1 MNRLKRLTATLLI
14 ASTALM
20 GLPSQAQADLVG
32 TDEVLATAQADG
44 GRERVQDF
52 LQREDVRAALQARGV
67 DPQAASERVRAL
79 SDAEVAQ
86 LAEQIDRAPAAGVD
100 VLGFFLVM
108 FVVLLITD
116 ALGMTKVFPFTRT
129 MR

>member
-1 MNRLKRLTATLLI
+1 MHCFKRLIASVLI

-20 GLPSQAQADLVG
+20 GLPMSAHAGMVG
-32 TDEVLATAQADG
+32 TDEALATASATA
-44 GRERVQDF
+44 ERDKVGAF

-67 DPQAASERVRAL
+67 DPQAATDRIQAL
-79 SDAEVAQ
+79 SDQEVAQ
-86 LAEQIDRAPAAGVD
+86 LAEQIDRAPAAGTD
-100 VLGFFLVM
+100 VLGFFLVL

-129 MR
+129 LR

>member
-1 MNRLKRLTATLLI
+1 MNCLKRLTASLLI

-20 GLPSQAQADLVG
+20 GLPIQAQAGLVG
-32 TDEVLATAQADG
+32 TDEVLASAQAAD

-67 DPQAASERVRAL
+67 DPQAASERVKAL

-100 VLGFFLVM
+100 ALGFFLVL

>member
-1 MNRLKRLTATLLI
+1 MSSLKRLMASVLI

-20 GLPSQAQADLVG
+20 GLPITAQAEMVG
-32 TDEVLATAQADG
+32 TDEAITTAAASGDRDKVG
-44 GRERVQDF
+44 SF
-52 LQREDVRAALQARGV
+52 LQRDDVRAALQARGV
-67 DPQAASERVRAL
+67 DAQAAQDRVRAL
-79 SDAEVAQ
+79 SDQEVAQ
-86 LAEQIDRAPAAGVD
+86 LAEQIDKAPAAGAD
-100 VLGFFLVM
+100 VLGFFLVL

>member
-1 MNRLKRLTATLLI
+1 MNRLKRLTASVLI

-20 GLPSQAQADLVG
+20 GLPAHAGLVG
-32 TDEVLATAQADG
+32 TGEVLTSAQAG
-44 GRERVQDF
+44 GERGKVQDF

-67 DPQAASERVRAL
+67 DPQSASERVQAL

-86 LAEQIDRAPAAGVD
+86 LAQQIDRAPAAGAD
-100 VLGFFLVM
+100 VLGFLLVI

-129 MR
+129 LR

>member
-1 MNRLKRLTATLLI
+1 MTRLKRLIASLLI

-20 GLPSQAQADLVG
+20 GLPIQAQAGLVG
-32 TDEVLATAQADG
+32 TQEALSAAPAQG
-44 GRERVQDF
+44 ERERVQSF
-52 LQREDVRAALQARGV
+52 LQRDDVRQALQARGV
-67 DPQAASERVRAL
+67 DPQAASERVKAL

-100 VLGFFLVM
+100 VLGFLLVI

-116 ALGMTKVFPFTRT
+116 VLGLTKVFPFTRT
-129 MR
+129 SR

>member
-1 MNRLKRLTATLLI
+1 MNHLKRLTASVLI

-20 GLPSQAQADLVG
+20 GLPAHAGLVG
-32 TDEVLATAQADG
+32 TGEVLTSAQAG
-44 GRERVQDF
+44 GERGKVQDF

-67 DPQAASERVRAL
+67 DPQSASERVQAL

-86 LAEQIDRAPAAGVD
+86 LAQQIDRAPAAGAD
-100 VLGFFLVM
+100 VLGFFLVI

-129 MR
+129 LR

>member
-1 MNRLKRLTATLLI
+1 MHCLKRLIASVLI

-20 GLPSQAQADLVG
+20 GLPITASAAMVG
-32 TDEVLATAQADG
+32 TEEALSPASGV
-44 GRERVQDF
+44 ERDKVSAF
-52 LQREDVRAALQARGV
+52 LLREDVRAALQARGV
-67 DPQAASERVRAL
+67 NPEAAAERVQAL
-79 SDAEVAQ
+79 SNEEVAQ
-86 LAEQIDRAPAAGVD
+86 LAQQIDQAPAAGVD
-100 VLGFFLVM
+100 VLGFFLVL